1 MAANLVD
8 AYVAGLR
15 AKWEEI
21 GDEESAQDF
30 SLTHGATEADLAR
43 LRAAYP
49 LCPDAL
55 IDLLR
60 RVDGTYYRD
69 YEGNEVSI
77 YLLGS
82 DVEGYP
88 YYLLSAAEILESATV
103 PRFSDESIRDTYGDE
118 LARWLPSGRGNEPG
132 GGYLD
137 DRVDPDV
144 PRGKW
149 LHFSDCMN
157 NGGTS
162 QLFIDFNP
170 LGGGRVGQV
179 VRFLHDPDSYAVI
192 ADGFEEYLHRL
203 IDRRYA
209 FVAGDNS

>member
-1 MAANLVD
+1 VATIIAD
-8 AYVAGLR
+8 AYVTGLK
-15 AKWEEI
+15 AKWDET

-43 LRAAYP
+43 LRVAYP
-49 LCPDAL
+49 LCPGAL

-88 YYLLSAAEILESATV
+88 YYLLSAAEILESVTE
-103 PRFSDESIRDTYGDE
+103 PWSGETIRDTYGDK
-118 LARWLPSGRGNEPG
+118 LAEWLPAGRGSEPG
-132 GGYLD
+132 EGYLD
-137 DRVDPDV
+137 DRIDPDL
-144 PRGKW
+144 RRAKW

-162 QLFIDFNP
+162 QLFIDFNT

-192 ADGFEEYLHRL
+192 ADGFEEYLQSL
-203 IDRRYA
+203 IDCGYA
-209 FVAGDNS
+209 FVRGDDS

>member
-1 MAANLVD
+1 MAAELVD
-8 AYVAGLR
+8 AYLAGLK
-15 AKWEEI
+15 AKWDEV

-49 LCPDAL
+49 LCPDTL

-60 RVDGTYYRD
+60 RVDGTYHRD
-69 YEGNEVSI
+69 YQGNTVRI

-82 DVEGYP
+82 DVERYP
-88 YYLLSAAEILESATV
+88 YYLLSAAEILGSASQ
-103 PRFSDESIRDTYGDE
+103 PRLSEETIRDIYGDE
-118 LARWLPSGRGNEPG
+118 LAEWLPVGRDNEPG
-132 GGYLD
+132 KGYLD
-137 DRVDPDV
+137 DRIDPDV

-149 LHFSDCMN
+149 LHFSDCRN

-179 VRFLHDPDSYAVI
+179 IRYLHDPDNYRVI
-192 ADGFEEYLHRL
+192 ANGFGEYLQAL
-203 IDRRYA
+203 IDDGYDFA
-209 FVAGDNS
+209 H